1 MRIEFVP
8 SSAVP
13 VSVIAH
19 AGAPVSVAVPS
30 ASHEMVLPDSVPDAV
45 PATFRLPAHVALN
58 EPLALVAVCSV
69 GFHLKSTHVE
79 GEGITPLDAEAHVP
93 MRALMVAVP
102 LVGPVTV
109 DLCSNPTHPA
119 AASATATTIAKA

>member
-30 ASHEMVLPDSVPDAV
+30 APHVIVLPDSVPDAV
-45 PATFRLPAHVALN
+45 PATFSPPAPV
-58 EPLALVAVCSV
+58 ALVAVCSV

-102 LVGPVTV
+102 LVGAVTV